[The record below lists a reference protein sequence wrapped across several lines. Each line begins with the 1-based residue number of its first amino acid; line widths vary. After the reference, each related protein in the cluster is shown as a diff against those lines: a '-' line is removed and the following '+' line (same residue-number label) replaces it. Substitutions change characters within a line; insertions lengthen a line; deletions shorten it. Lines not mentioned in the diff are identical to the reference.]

1 MKKELHLEKLP
12 YKKDALSPV
21 MSEETIKY
29 HRDNLAASYVKRFNE
44 GKGDLSFNEAGAFLH
59 NIFFPQL
66 QPPSGQNKPYGAC
79 LDLINENYDSFD
91 SFKEEFLKEAMS
103 IQGSGWAYLARNGK
117 IKKIKNHQIKNDI
130 ILLIDWWEH
139 AWALDYQSKKDKYL
153 ENMWKIINW
162 DVINDRLNIKKAR
175 MSKILEITKNL

>member
-1 MKKELHLEKLP
+1 MKVKLSLEKLP
-12 YKKDALSPV
+12 YKKNALSPV

-29 HRDNLAASYVKRFNE
+29 HRDDLAAGYVRRFNE

-66 QPPSGQNKPYGAC
+66 TPPSGQNKPYGAC
-79 LDLINENYDSFD
+79 LGLIKENYESFE

-103 IQGSGWAYLARNGK
+103 IQGSGWVYLARNGS

-130 ILLIDWWEH
+130 ILLVDWWEH

-153 ENMWKIINW
+153 QNIWKIINW

-175 MSKILEITKNL
+175 MQKLVILAKGL